1 MSCCEIDLNTVLS
14 GHRKLLPVIFVHS
27 WHGDQVQKNNTLL
40 EIVHRLCAP
49 LLSLVSRTGKPISR
63 VVCLWVS

>member
-1 MSCCEIDLNTVLS
+1 MSYCEIDLNTVLS
-14 GHRKLLPVIFVHS
+14 GHGKLLPVIFVHS

-40 EIVHRLCAP
+40 EKVHRLCAP
-49 LLSLVSRTGKPISR
+49 LLSLVSRTGKPITR